1 MLKQE
6 LRYWDACFFLPCS
19 HTMCAF
25 VARGADVVTTYLGVV
40 VFLLE
45 VPIVF
50 YLVRFKVY
58 MVTTQPDAGNVKSG
72 DMQYS

>member
-1 MLKQE
+1 
-6 LRYWDACFFLPCS
+6 
-19 HTMCAF
+19 MCAF